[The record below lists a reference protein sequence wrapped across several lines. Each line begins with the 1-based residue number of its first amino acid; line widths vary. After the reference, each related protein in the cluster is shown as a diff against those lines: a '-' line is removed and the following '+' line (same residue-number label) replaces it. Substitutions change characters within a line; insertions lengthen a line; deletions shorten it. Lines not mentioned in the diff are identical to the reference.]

1 MMNLL
6 SFNKLSLSIPLSPLI
21 KQLDHCFPVSLDKC
35 FLQLPVSMRR
45 NIWIFSRDVSE
56 QRNQFCALVAYFFPQ
71 NLDYFACQAS
81 KIIPKIKKKKSSL
94 CTFPLATLKSRLTE
108 QTRSRYGFNLFFH
121 NFLLNIAFKIEI
133 WNSEW
138 FEVNLFHKTMYL
150 NGWKRKYTVDYKK

>member
-6 SFNKLSLSIPLSPLI
+6 SFNKLSLSIPLSPSI

-81 KIIPKIKKKKSSL
+81 KIIPTIKKKKNL
-94 CTFPLATLKSRLTE
+94 PFVPFPWQHWKVGWQNKQEVVMVLISFFIIFYLTLPLKLR
-108 QTRSRYGFNLFFH
+108 
-121 NFLLNIAFKIEI
+121 
-133 WNSEW
+133 
-138 FEVNLFHKTMYL
+138 FETVNGLK
-150 NGWKRKYTVDYKK
+150 